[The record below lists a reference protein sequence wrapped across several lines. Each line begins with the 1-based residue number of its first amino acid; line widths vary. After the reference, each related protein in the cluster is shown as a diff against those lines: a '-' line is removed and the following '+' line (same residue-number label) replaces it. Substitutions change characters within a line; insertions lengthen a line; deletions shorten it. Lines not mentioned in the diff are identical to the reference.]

1 MSEHADCEKKI
12 RELERKLDDAR
23 RENRQKLDDA
33 KRKNKQLQKLAHRDE
48 LTKLLNRRGFGNGFE
63 RFLGEAFAS
72 GRSSERRSHASK
84 TVVSLAI
91 IDVDHFKKLNDVYG
105 HDAGDEALKVL
116 AKLLTKLVRHID
128 FVARWGGEEFVVGFV
143 GANEEDAARIVEKI
157 RAAVEKLK
165 ISYKRE
171 KLCFTISAGV
181 ATSNRARSFDELL
194 RKADRALLKAKG
206 GGRNRVVRYSQAE
219 QVPSIPKTAVA
230 K

>member
-1 MSEHADCEKKI
+1 MSEHADCERQILDLRRKVG
-12 RELERKLDDAR
+12 RLE
-23 RENRQKLDDA
+23 Q
-33 KRKNKQLQKLAHRDE
+33 KNKRLRTLAHQDE
-48 LTKLLNRRGFGNGFE
+48 LTKILNRRGFGNGFE
-63 RFLGEAFAS
+63 RFLDEAFAFRNKKDP
-72 GRSSERRSHASK
+72 GWKPRSSVVVE
-84 TVVSLAI
+84 VVSLAY

-105 HDAGDEALKVL
+105 HDAGDDVLKVL
-116 AKLLTKLVRHID
+116 AKLLTKLVRHFD
-128 FVARWGGEEFVVGFV
+128 FVARWGGEEFVIGFV

-171 KLCFTISAGV
+171 KLCFTVSAGV
-181 ATSNRARSFDELL
+181 ASSDRARSLDELL

-219 QVPSIPKTAVA
+219 QVPSIPKTAGAA